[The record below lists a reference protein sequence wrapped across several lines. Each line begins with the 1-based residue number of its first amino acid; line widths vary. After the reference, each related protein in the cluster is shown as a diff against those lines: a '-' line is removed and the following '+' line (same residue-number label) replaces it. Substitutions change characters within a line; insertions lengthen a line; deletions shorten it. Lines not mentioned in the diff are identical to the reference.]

1 MIVVKVELHSAIT
14 GRVSEI
20 ARAEIC
26 NVGGTR
32 DSGEY
37 EADLKW
43 RNSEFGSWL
52 SLARKGRVRG
62 YPRLSSNIWV
72 LVMRALR
79 SAFPEET

>member
-26 NVGGTR
+26 NVGGTH
-32 DSGEY
+32 
-37 EADLKW
+37 EAGDYAADFKW
-43 RNSEFGSWL
+43 RNREFGSWL
-52 SLARKGRVRG
+52 GKGQRGAVKG
-62 YPRLSSNIWV
+62 YPRRTVNVWS
-72 LVMRALR
+72 LVIRALR